1 MKKLIQTVLILIPVA
16 LAATGCDFFRKLAG
30 RPTSD
35 QIAAMAEAIRLE
47 ESARIADSLRKALAE
62 PQEDSAATTPA
73 PATPAAQAASTP
85 TASSPVTA
93 TTTPAAAAPATAP
106 SAPATAPSAPAAA
119 ASAPATAAPAPAGDL
134 KRFYVVMAS
143 FGNSANANKYASI
156 LEAKGYPAT
165 ILKRGSYQVVA
176 VCGTDDEAAIKQSF
190 DEIRRQDFCP
200 QGVWIID
207 RNGK

>member
-47 ESARIADSLRKALAE
+47 ESARIADSLRQALAE

-73 PATPAAQAASTP
+73 PATQAASTP

-93 TTTPAAAAPATAP
+93 ATTPA
-106 SAPATAPSAPAAA
+106 
-119 ASAPATAAPAPAGDL
+119 AAPAPAGNL

-156 LEAKGYPAT
+156 LEAKGYQAT

>member
-62 PQEDSAATTPA
+62 PQEDSAAIAPA
-73 PATPAAQAASTP
+73 PATQAASTP

-93 TTTPAAAAPATAP
+93 ATTPAA
-106 SAPATAPSAPAAA
+106 
-119 ASAPATAAPAPAGDL
+119 AAPAPAGDL

>member
-62 PQEDSAATTPA
+62 PQEDSAAIAPA

-93 TTTPAAAAPATAP
+93 TTAPATAP
-106 SAPATAPSAPAAA
+106 
-119 ASAPATAAPAPAGDL
+119 SAPATAAPAPAGDL

>member
-62 PQEDSAATTPA
+62 PQEDSAAIAPA

-93 TTTPAAAAPATAP
+93 ATTSAA
-106 SAPATAPSAPAAA
+106 
-119 ASAPATAAPAPAGDL
+119 AAPAPAGDL

>member
-1 MKKLIQTVLILIPVA
+1 
-16 LAATGCDFFRKLAG
+16 
-30 RPTSD
+30 
-35 QIAAMAEAIRLE
+35 
-47 ESARIADSLRKALAE
+47 
-62 PQEDSAATTPA
+62 
-73 PATPAAQAASTP
+73 
-85 TASSPVTA
+85 
-93 TTTPAAAAPATAP
+93 
-106 SAPATAPSAPAAA
+106 
-119 ASAPATAAPAPAGDL
+119 
-134 KRFYVVMAS
+134 MAS

-156 LEAKGYPAT
+156 LEVKGYPAT

>member
-73 PATPAAQAASTP
+73 
-85 TASSPVTA
+85 
-93 TTTPAAAAPATAP
+93 AAAPA
-106 SAPATAPSAPAAA
+106 PAAPAA
-119 ASAPATAAPAPAGDL
+119 AAPAPAGDL

>member
-73 PATPAAQAASTP
+73 PSTPAAQAASTP

-93 TTTPAAAAPATAP
+93 ATTPAA
-106 SAPATAPSAPAAA
+106 
-119 ASAPATAAPAPAGDL
+119 AAPAPAGDL

>member
-62 PQEDSAATTPA
+62 PQEDSAATTPT

-93 TTTPAAAAPATAP
+93 TTTPAAA
-106 SAPATAPSAPAAA
+106 APAAA

>member
-73 PATPAAQAASTP
+73 PATPAAQAAFTP

-93 TTTPAAAAPATAP
+93 ATTP
-106 SAPATAPSAPAAA
+106 SA
-119 ASAPATAAPAPAGDL
+119 AAPAPAGDL

>member
-73 PATPAAQAASTP
+73 PATQAASTP

-93 TTTPAAAAPATAP
+93 ATTPAA
-106 SAPATAPSAPAAA
+106 
-119 ASAPATAAPAPAGDL
+119 AAPAPAGDL

>member
-62 PQEDSAATTPA
+62 PQEDSAAIAPA

-93 TTTPAAAAPATAP
+93 ATTPAAAAPAQ
-106 SAPATAPSAPAAA
+106 
-119 ASAPATAAPAPAGDL
+119 AGDL

>member
-93 TTTPAAAAPATAP
+93 ATTPAAAAPAP
-106 SAPATAPSAPAAA
+106 S
-119 ASAPATAAPAPAGDL
+119 GDL

-143 FGNSANANKYASI
+143 FGNSANAKKYASI

>member
-62 PQEDSAATTPA
+62 PQEDSAAIAPA
-73 PATPAAQAASTP
+73 PSTPAAQAASTP

-106 SAPATAPSAPAAA
+106 
-119 ASAPATAAPAPAGDL
+119 SAPATAAPAPAGDL

>member
-93 TTTPAAAAPATAP
+93 TT
-106 SAPATAPSAPAAA
+106 APAA
-119 ASAPATAAPAPAGDL
+119 AAPAPAGDL

>member
-73 PATPAAQAASTP
+73 PATPADQAASTP

-93 TTTPAAAAPATAP
+93 ATTPAA
-106 SAPATAPSAPAAA
+106 
-119 ASAPATAAPAPAGDL
+119 AAPAPAGDL

>member
-93 TTTPAAAAPATAP
+93 TTTPAAAAPA
-106 SAPATAPSAPAAA
+106 
-119 ASAPATAAPAPAGDL
+119 PAGDL

>member
-62 PQEDSAATTPA
+62 PQEDSAAIAPA
-73 PATPAAQAASTP
+73 PATPATQAASTP

-93 TTTPAAAAPATAP
+93 TTTPATAP
-106 SAPATAPSAPAAA
+106 
-119 ASAPATAAPAPAGDL
+119 SAPATAAPAPAGDL

>member
-73 PATPAAQAASTP
+73 PATPAAKAASTP
-85 TASSPVTA
+85 TAFSPVTA

-106 SAPATAPSAPAAA
+106 SAPATA
-119 ASAPATAAPAPAGDL
+119 TPAPAGDL

>member
-62 PQEDSAATTPA
+62 PQEDSAATTPT

-106 SAPATAPSAPAAA
+106 
-119 ASAPATAAPAPAGDL
+119 SAPATAAPAPAGDL